1 MIVFDAVRR
10 RLSFKIALKLAA
22 LLLVLTA
29 LAASYITWSRTEQME
44 EATLEKARLAA
55 SLGARQYGE
64 TFDNAIDSG
73 LLTVADVFDRAY
85 VEIKGFAWGG
95 KPKFHTRYDSFTD
108 RAVLVFEDR
117 YLDSDD
123 FVFAVGVDSNGYL
136 PTHNTRFQQPV
147 TGTPE
152 KDLAGNRTKRMFDD
166 PVGLAAA
173 RNTEPSLKQEY
184 RRDTGEVMW
193 DVSSPV
199 FVKGKHW
206 GGFRIGVSM
215 DRIEAR
221 KRTLILTLAGIFG
234 LFALVTIIA
243 MLVVVEQAMG
253 PVRALTQSAH
263 ALSLGDDLEHPIGSD
278 NPDEIGRLAR
288 AVERLRISL
297 KAAMSRLGG

>member
-1 MIVFDAVRR
+1 MIVLDAVRR
-10 RLSFKIALKLAA
+10 RLSLKIALKLAV
-22 LLLVLTA
+22 LLLALTG
-29 LAASYITWSRTEQME
+29 LAGAYITWTRTEQME

-85 VEIKGFAWGG
+85 VEIKGFSWGG

-108 RAVLVFEDR
+108 RAVLVFQDR
-117 YLDSDD
+117 FLDSED
-123 FVFAVGVDSNGYL
+123 FVFAVGVDVKGYL
-136 PTHNTRFQQPV
+136 PTHNTRFQAPV
-147 TGTPE
+147 TGVPE

-166 PVGLAAA
+166 PVGAKAAA
-173 RNTEPSLKQEY
+173 NTEPSLKQEY

-193 DVSSPV
+193 DVSSPIM
-199 FVKGKHW
+199 VKGKHW

-221 KRTLILTLAGIFG
+221 KRTLIATLAGIFG
-234 LFALVTIIA
+234 IFVLVTIGA

-253 PVRALTQSAH
+253 PVRALTASAH
-263 ALSLGDDLEHPIGSD
+263 ALSLGDEMDQPIGSED
-278 NPDEIGRLAR
+278 PDEIGRLAR